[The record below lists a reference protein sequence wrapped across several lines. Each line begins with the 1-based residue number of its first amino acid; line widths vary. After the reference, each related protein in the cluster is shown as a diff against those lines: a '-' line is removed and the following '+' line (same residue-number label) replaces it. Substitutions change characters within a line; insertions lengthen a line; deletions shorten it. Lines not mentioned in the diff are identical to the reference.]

1 MRLMALTSVLILCGL
16 WGEQSLATAA
26 EIDRLITEATS
37 GSYEIRLQALN
48 ALGKSGDIRALPPLL
63 EAVKDQNATIRE
75 QAIAALRSLA
85 QALHGLHRTVAHW
98 IEELLATLQAALA
111 PLPPPPD
118 VERTRH
124 WRYI

>member
-1 MRLMALTSVLILCGL
+1 MLILCSL
-16 WGEQSLATAA
+16 WGEQSFATAD
-26 EIDRLITEATS
+26 EIDRLITEATT
-37 GSYEIRLQALN
+37 GSYEVRLQALH

-63 EAVKDQNATIRE
+63 AALKDQNATIRE

-85 QALHGLHRTVAHW
+85 QALHGLYRTVARG
-98 IEELLATLQAALA
+98 IEELLATLQAVLT